1 LKNKIEKLTLTISFG
16 IILLCIFPAY
26 ITFYVYAQQQL
37 IGVKITSLITG
48 QQVPAGE
55 LTISGTSTDDT
66 TTDCTVY
73 ADVNDIKPFQKTVA
87 TGPGGLDDY
96 STWTFTYTNNY
107 HLITNGTNELTTK
120 LSCLSNPTNLTKWN
134 SVNVTGIK
142 YSEQSEDDAK
152 AEEGQN
158 EQLLYWDLDFL

>member
-1 LKNKIEKLTLTISFG
+1 MKNKIEKLTLTISFG

-134 SVNVTGIK
+134 SVNVTGIQ
-142 YSEQSEDDAK
+142 YSEQSEDDAN

-158 EQLLYWDLDFL
+158 EQLLYWDL

>member
-1 LKNKIEKLTLTISFG
+1 MKNKIEKLTLTISFG